1 MLSGWAEHATG
12 EKSEVASITTTT
24 TGPEGKMVKKCANVS
39 GELGRARRDKCEK
52 AGHDG
57 RCDVQ

>member
-1 MLSGWAEHATG
+1 MLSGRAEHATG
-12 EKSEVASITTTT
+12 KKSEVASITTTT
-24 TGPEGKMVKKCANVS
+24 TGPEGKTVKKCANVS
-39 GELGRARRDKCEK
+39 GELRHAKQDKCEK